1 MSSREDPRTI
11 RTRKALHGAFLD
23 LLESHELEDITIR
36 QICAAADV
44 HYTTFFRHQQSKE
57 SLLEEIAAEQSKLLV
72 ALALPVVETDDRHE
86 VHLTLC
92 KFVNEHRSL
101 WSSLLTGGAAGTVK
115 AELLRLCIQ
124 PAAQRIP
131 KETNIPVELIVISTV
146 VVQLEALSWWLA
158 QPAGRISEERLAKML
173 DQLVYTSLK

>member
-11 RTRKALHGAFLD
+11 RSRKALHSAFLE
-23 LLESHELEDITIR
+23 LLERHALGEITIR

-44 HYTTFFRHQQSKE
+44 HYTTFFRHHSSKE
-57 SLLEEIAAEQSKLLV
+57 SLLDELAAEESRRLV
-72 ALALPVVETDDRHE
+72 ALALPVVETENRHE

-92 KFVNEHRSL
+92 NFVNEHRQL

-124 PAAQRIP
+124 PAVQRVP
-131 KETNIPVELIVISTV
+131 KETKIPVELIVISTV
-146 VVQLEALSWWLA
+146 SVQLEALSWWLA
-158 QPAGRISEERLAKML
+158 QPPDRFSAEQFAEML
-173 DQLVYTSLK
+173 DQLVYTSLE